1 MLHDI
6 VFRMHLYIFRRA
18 LLGDPPACVDPM
30 TVRLQPG
37 ARAVRATTRA
47 FRIVHIAGDE
57 NCWAYLMS
65 RWVTRS
71 EGPVGAHAS
80 VKYTGV
86 LLAGS
91 DKFPT
96 KEIVRGVQVA
106 AAEGGPT
113 RYTAMWVAS
122 LNGDVDRT
130 GWSTMA
136 TAWSGCRP
144 GPTL

>member
-1 MLHDI
+1 MGRPA
-6 VFRMHLYIFRRA
+6 VA
-18 LLGDPPACVDPM
+18 L
-30 TVRLQPG
+30 G
-37 ARAVRATTRA
+37 AA
-47 FRIVHIAGDE
+47 AGGSGLRE
-57 NCWAYLMS
+57 HE
-65 RWVTRS
+65 R
-71 EGPVGAHAS
+71 
-80 VKYTGV
+80 KYTEV
-86 LLAGS
+86 FFAGS
-91 DKFPT
+91 EKFPT
-96 KEIVRGVQVA
+96 KEVVRGVQVA